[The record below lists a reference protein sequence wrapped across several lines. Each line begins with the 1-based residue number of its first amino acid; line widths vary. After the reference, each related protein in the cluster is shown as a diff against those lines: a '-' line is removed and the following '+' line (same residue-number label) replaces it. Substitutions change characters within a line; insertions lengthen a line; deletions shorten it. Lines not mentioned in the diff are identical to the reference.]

1 MDEQTD
7 IYKTSRGMYVAE
19 AAVEYFISMIV
30 TGAYLAKV
38 TTAIGISDGL
48 TGILTSFVS
57 LGCGFQIIAI
67 FLANRRP
74 VKRWVTALHS
84 LNQLFF
90 ALIYLVPF
98 MRVPQTVQIA
108 IFVVFF
114 LLGHVLNN
122 VVNSPKINWFMSL
135 VDDKRRGRFT
145 ALKESVSL
153 IGGMLFSFGVGA
165 VIDAYEAA
173 GNLNGAF
180 IFCGVGIFVLMLLH
194 TGTLLLSKEKL
205 AAEEEKIPVRKLLG
219 ELIRDKGLLKVI
231 MISVLWNVA
240 HYVTTPFYGTYQIG
254 ELGFTMT
261 FVSLLS
267 VLYAVVR
274 TLFSRPLGKFADK
287 RSFTQ
292 MMKICFIIAAA
303 GFCVNAFTVPANGK
317 VLYTIYYLLY
327 AVGMAG
333 INSGEINPFTGRWSW
348 HLHDFRELDAVSR
361 ALAFLKGTHDF
372 STFSVESKKY
382 DDPVRSILR
391 AELYECGP
399 LKCIHFIGDGFLY
412 KMVRSMVGVLA
423 EIGRGRIAPEIIPE
437 MLDARSRCAARDTAP
452 ARGLFLMKV
461 FYENREWEDY
471 VIHTIPWMELF
482 PAASLPDSAERRVTD
497 LP

>member
-98 MRVPQTVQIA
+98 MRVPQAVQIA
-108 IFVVFF
+108 VFVVFF

-165 VIDAYEAA
+165 AIDAYEAA

-333 INSGEINPFTGRWSW
+333 INSGEINMIYDYIGQEKRV
-348 HLHDFRELDAVSR
+348 A
-361 ALAFLKGTHDF
+361 ALALKNTLAGFAGFFATALASLLVEKIQADGNMFLDMNVYAQQVM
-372 STFSVESKKY
+372 S
-382 DDPVRSILR
+382 
-391 AELYECGP
+391 A
-399 LKCIHFIGDGFLY
+399 IGCLLTL
-412 KMVRSMVGVLA
+412 GVLLYVCLA
-423 EIGRGRIAPEIIPE
+423 FRKRKNPSGE
-437 MLDARSRCAARDTAP
+437 
-452 ARGLFLMKV
+452 V
-461 FYENREWEDY
+461 RE
-471 VIHTIPWMELF
+471 TQ
-482 PAASLPDSAERRVTD
+482 AK
-497 LP
+497 

>member
-108 IFVVFF
+108 VFVAFF

-165 VIDAYEAA
+165 AIDAYEAA

-333 INSGEINPFTGRWSW
+333 INSGEINMIYDYIGQEKRV
-348 HLHDFRELDAVSR
+348 A
-361 ALAFLKGTHDF
+361 ALALKNTLAGFAGFFTTALASLLVEKIQADGNMFLGMNVYAQQVM
-372 STFSVESKKY
+372 S
-382 DDPVRSILR
+382 
-391 AELYECGP
+391 A
-399 LKCIHFIGDGFLY
+399 IGCLLTL
-412 KMVRSMVGVLA
+412 GVLLYVCLA
-423 EIGRGRIAPEIIPE
+423 FRKRKNPSGE
-437 MLDARSRCAARDTAP
+437 
-452 ARGLFLMKV
+452 V
-461 FYENREWEDY
+461 RE
-471 VIHTIPWMELF
+471 TQ
-482 PAASLPDSAERRVTD
+482 AK
-497 LP
+497 